1 MADDSGMTLHLSL
14 TTNPPQCHTLIPSTY
29 SHFIIDPGASLTIT
43 NCATDFLKPPTLV
56 KHMSLQG
63 IASGLHMEGL
73 GTATYSFWVDNQS
86 IQQVILNNVLLCPP
100 SCPYRLLCP
109 RLMAEHTAGENDG
122 LNSLRGTDIPTDH
135 NQMITEA
142 YNKHTGLP
150 MLPLISAMVAHYG
163 FTSTARLVLW
173 TF

>member
-73 GTATYSFWVDNQS
+73 GTATYSFWADNQS
-86 IQQVILNNVLLCPP
+86 IQQVILNQCIIMP
-100 SCPYRLLCP
+100 S
-109 RLMAEHTAGENDG
+109 
-122 LNSLRGTDIPTDH
+122 
-135 NQMITEA
+135 
-142 YNKHTGLP
+142 KLP
-150 MLPLISAMVAHYG
+150 VSVTLP
-163 FTSTARLVLW
+163 STHGRTYSW
-173 TF
+173 GK